1 MITSVIF
8 DLDDTLYDEIDYCKS
23 GFAAVADR
31 LTALPGAPGP
41 QHVFEL
47 LWKHFCAGNR
57 DTTFNATLDEL
68 GIAYDAELIRTLVQV
83 YRNHKPNITL
93 PQESKKVLLVLQG
106 NYALGL
112 LTDGFLPAQQLKVE
126 ALGLHKLF
134 QCITYTE
141 QLGRQYW
148 KPSPVGFEKM
158 LQTLSAKPENAA
170 YVADNE
176 QKDFI
181 APNRMGMTTIQV
193 IRQARLHTEQ
203 SDEPDA
209 AAKHTIRRIGQL
221 PALLKTL

>member
-1 MITSVIF
+1 M
-8 DLDDTLYDEIDYCKS
+8 
-23 GFAAVADR
+23 
-31 LTALPGAPGP
+31 
-41 QHVFEL
+41 
-47 LWKHFCAGNR
+47 LWKYFCAGNR
-57 DTTFNATLDEL
+57 DTTFNSALDEL
-68 GIAYDAELIRTLVQV
+68 GMAYDTELIRSLVQL

-93 PQESKKVLLVLQG
+93 PQESREVLSALQG

-126 ALGLHKLF
+126 ALGLDKLLP
-134 QCITYTE
+134 CIIYTE

-181 APNRMGMTTIQV
+181 APNRIGLTTIQV
-193 IRQARLHTEQ
+193 IRPARLHTEQ